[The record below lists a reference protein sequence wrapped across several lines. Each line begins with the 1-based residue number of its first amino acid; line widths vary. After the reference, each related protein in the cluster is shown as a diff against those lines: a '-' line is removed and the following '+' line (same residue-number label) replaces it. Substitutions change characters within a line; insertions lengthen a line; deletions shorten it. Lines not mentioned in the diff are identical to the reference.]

1 MRRILYTK
9 ELLEGIVRNVHT
21 YSDVCRA
28 LGLYPNSGNIKTLH
42 HKFIIFKIDTS
53 HFYKSKELS
62 IFRINRPLNE
72 ILVENSNYL
81 NTDCLRRKEL
91 FQTCMLTQPRKER
104 RACVP
109 GLRL

>member
-53 HFYKSKELS
+53 HFYKTRSRNAIKG
-62 IFRINRPLNE
+62 FLNLLKDPTIE
-72 ILVENSNYL
+72 KGDVLNFNKRTGKLKIYVMISNG
-81 NTDCLRRKEL
+81 N
-91 FQTCMLTQPRKER
+91 
-104 RACVP
+104 
-109 GLRL
+109 

>member
-81 NTDCLRRKEL
+81 NTDCLRRRLIKEGL
-91 FQTCMLTQPRKER
+91 KE
-104 RACVP
+104 
-109 GLRL
+109 

>member
-53 HFYKSKELS
+53 HF
-62 IFRINRPLNE
+62 INLKNCQ
-72 ILVENSNYL
+72 YL
-81 NTDCLRRKEL
+81 
-91 FQTCMLTQPRKER
+91 
-104 RACVP
+104 
-109 GLRL
+109 G